1 VSIGLTHS
9 SKNVSERSLTEK
21 GKCVKL
27 LAMTVEAVR
36 TAVGEALAED
46 GDRRAVIHAAA
57 IREFSARGFAATS
70 MANIADAAGMSRP
83 ALYQYFRNKGDILAS
98 AFTSLMDV
106 AVDAALAALSEP
118 GTTAERLERCMQ
130 RFDGDLWERMSA
142 SPHSDELLRAKYE
155 HAADAGVSG
164 LERLH
169 EGLLSFFARIGAG
182 GRGKAAT
189 ARRAAWVELLE
200 LAPRGFKLDRPSPA
214 VFRQRLT
221 TLARS
226 VAADIEA

>member
-1 VSIGLTHS
+1 M
-9 SKNVSERSLTEK
+9 
-21 GKCVKL
+21 
-27 LAMTVEAVR
+27 AVEAVR
-36 TAVGEALAED
+36 AAVGEGSVDD

-98 AFTSLMDV
+98 AFTSLIDL
-106 AVDAALAALSEP
+106 AVDAALAALAEP
-118 GTTAERLERCMQ
+118 GSTADRLDRCMQ

-169 EGLLSFFARIGAG
+169 EGLLAFVARIGAG
-182 GRGKAAT
+182 GRGRVAMS
-189 ARRAAWVELLE
+189 RRAEWVELLE

-221 TLARS
+221 ALARS
-226 VAADIEA
+226 VAADIDA